1 MMIIIT
7 IIIIKIIIIAELN
20 VVDIISTSKYFK
32 AKGLSLSIIAVR
44 NLPG

>member
-1 MMIIIT
+1 MMMMIIIT
-7 IIIIKIIIIAELN
+7 IIIIIIADLN